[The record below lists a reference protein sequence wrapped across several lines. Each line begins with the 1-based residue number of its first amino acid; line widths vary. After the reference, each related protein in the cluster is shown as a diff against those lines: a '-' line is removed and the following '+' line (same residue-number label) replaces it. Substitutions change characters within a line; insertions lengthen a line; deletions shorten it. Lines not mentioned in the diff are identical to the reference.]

1 MAFNMSAPTH
11 SLIFRYFHMTTD
23 TPPPS
28 ETAPEPGMIK
38 ADLLAGLFFIL
49 LGLAIFY
56 GAWTMDRL
64 EVRRIHPM
72 TVPGLV
78 PGMLAIALTLCGTI
92 LSFRSLRTP
101 ASGGWQ
107 QLSGAV
113 LSSAAARAAT
123 VMLLA
128 LIYTLGLV
136 GTLPFWAATGL
147 FVFTFIMVFECWLSE
162 PRKPWRKSLLWASG
176 LAVATATV
184 VTLVFE
190 RAFLV
195 RLP

>member
-1 MAFNMSAPTH
+1 MATDTS
-11 SLIFRYFHMTTD
+11 TD
-23 TPPPS
+23 TPTPS
-28 ETAPEPGMIK
+28 DDAPQPGMIK
-38 ADLLAGLFFIL
+38 ADLLAGLVFIV

-64 EVRRIHPM
+64 EVRRINPM

-78 PGMLAIALTLCGTI
+78 PGLLSIALTLCGTV
-92 LSFRSLRTP
+92 LAFRSLRTP
-101 ASGGWQ
+101 ALGGWQ
-107 QLSGAV
+107 QLSGALV
-113 LSSAAARAAT
+113 SGAAGRALA

-128 LIYTLGLV
+128 LIYTLGLI
-136 GTLPFWAATGL
+136 GTLPFWAATGI
-147 FVFTFIMVFECWLSE
+147 FVFAFILVFECWLAT
-162 PRKPWRKSLLWASG
+162 PRQPLLRSLPWALG
-176 LAVATATV
+176 LALVTATV

>member
-1 MAFNMSAPTH
+1 
-11 SLIFRYFHMTTD
+11 MTTD
-23 TPPPS
+23 PDTPIPPDDAS
-28 ETAPEPGMIK
+28 QPGMVK
-38 ADLLAGLFFIL
+38 ADLLTGLFFIV

-64 EVRRIHPM
+64 DIRRIHPM

-78 PGMLAIALTLCGTI
+78 PGMLSVSLTLCGAI
-92 LSFRSLRTP
+92 LSFRSIRSP
-101 ASGGWQ
+101 APDGWK
-107 QLSGAV
+107 QLSGA
-113 LSSAAARAAT
+113 LISGAAGRAAA
-123 VMLLA
+123 VMVLA

-147 FVFTFIMVFECWLSE
+147 FVFAFILLFECWLAE
-162 PRKPWRKSLLWASG
+162 PRRRVLNSLPWALG
-176 LAVATATV
+176 LAVVTAGV

>member
-1 MAFNMSAPTH
+1 
-11 SLIFRYFHMTTD
+11 MTTD
-23 TPPPS
+23 TSAPS
-28 ETAPEPGMIK
+28 ETAPEPAMVK

-78 PGMLAIALTLCGTI
+78 PGMLAFALTLCGGI
-92 LSFRSLRTP
+92 LAFRSLRTP
-101 ASGGWQ
+101 ADGGWR

-113 LSSAAARAAT
+113 FSVAAARAAT

-147 FVFTFIMVFECWLSE
+147 FVFAFILCFECWLSV
-162 PRKPWRKSLLWASG
+162 PRKPWLKSLPWALG
-176 LAVATATV
+176 LAVVTAIA

>member
-1 MAFNMSAPTH
+1 
-11 SLIFRYFHMTTD
+11 
-23 TPPPS
+23 
-28 ETAPEPGMIK
+28 
-38 ADLLAGLFFIL
+38 
-49 LGLAIFY
+49 
-56 GAWTMDRL
+56 
-64 EVRRIHPM
+64 
-72 TVPGLV
+72 
-78 PGMLAIALTLCGTI
+78 MLAVALTLCGTI
-92 LSFRSLRTP
+92 LTFRSLRTP
-101 ASGGWQ
+101 AAGGWQ

-113 LSSAAARAAT
+113 LSGAAARAAT

-147 FVFTFIMVFECWLSE
+147 FVFAFIMVFECWLSE
-162 PRKPWRKSLLWASG
+162 PRKPWLRSLLWALG
-176 LAVATATV
+176 LSVVTATV

>member
-1 MAFNMSAPTH
+1 MT
-11 SLIFRYFHMTTD
+11 TTD
-23 TPPPS
+23 TPAPSEDAPPPS
-28 ETAPEPGMIK
+28 MVK
-38 ADLLAGLFFIL
+38 ADLLAGLFFII

-78 PGMLAIALTLCGTI
+78 PGMLAVALTLCGTI
-92 LSFRSLRTP
+92 LTFRSLRTP
-101 ASGGWQ
+101 AAGGWQ

-113 LSSAAARAAT
+113 LSGAAARAAT

-147 FVFTFIMVFECWLSE
+147 FVFAFIMVFECWLSE
-162 PRKPWRKSLLWASG
+162 PRKPWLRSLLWALG
-176 LAVATATV
+176 LSVVTATV

>member
-1 MAFNMSAPTH
+1 
-11 SLIFRYFHMTTD
+11 MTTD
-23 TPPPS
+23 
-28 ETAPEPGMIK
+28 APTQTDDATTPGMIK
-38 ADLLAGLFFIL
+38 ADLLAGLVFIL

-64 EVRRIHPM
+64 EVRRIHPF

-92 LSFRSLRTP
+92 LSFRSLRTAAP
-101 ASGGWQ
+101 GGWQ
-107 QLSGAV
+107 QLSGAM
-113 LSSAAARAAT
+113 LSGAAGRAAA

-128 LIYTLGLV
+128 LVYTLGLV

-147 FVFTFIMVFECWLSE
+147 FVFCFIMVFECWLAA
-162 PRKPWRKSLLWASG
+162 PRKPLLQSLPWALG
-176 LAVATATV
+176 LAVATATA

>member
-1 MAFNMSAPTH
+1 
-11 SLIFRYFHMTTD
+11 MTND
-23 TPPPS
+23 IEAPPPS
-28 ETAPEPGMIK
+28 DEAPWPGMIK
-38 ADLLAGLFFIL
+38 ADLLAGLFFIV

-78 PGMLAIALTLCGTI
+78 PGLLSAALTLCGAI
-92 LSFRSLRTP
+92 LAFRSIRSP
-101 ASGGWQ
+101 APGGWQ
-107 QLSGAV
+107 QLSGGL
-113 LSSAAARAAT
+113 LSVASGRAAA

-147 FVFTFIMVFECWLSE
+147 FVFAFIMLFECWLAE
-162 PRKPWRKSLLWASG
+162 PRRPWLKSLPWALG
-176 LAVATATV
+176 LAVVTAGV